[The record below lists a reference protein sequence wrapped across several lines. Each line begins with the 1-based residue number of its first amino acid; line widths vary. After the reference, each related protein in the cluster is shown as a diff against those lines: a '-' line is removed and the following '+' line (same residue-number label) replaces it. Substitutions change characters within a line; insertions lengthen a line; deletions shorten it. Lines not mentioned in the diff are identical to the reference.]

1 MSRVNAEWVNGEL
14 SGAKGMFPT
23 DFVDEVPDGLP
34 EAAKEGPS
42 TSKDVEVWIQLVNGT
57 IPDSPIQLKPV
68 YSVLHSL
75 DIPRILEESVI
86 VLHKVDHHSE
96 MRAGAFSIL

>member
-68 YSVLHSL
+68 YCIVCYIHWIFRGSL
-75 DIPRILEESVI
+75 RNL
-86 VLHKVDHHSE
+86 LLCYTK
-96 MRAGAFSIL
+96 SITIRK